1 MFVEKYCKLSYSME
15 EVIVS
20 FQRGGGTVRFLFAVN
35 VVILI
40 IFFCSFH
47 NDTSVVVWIPKTV
60 GIINVYYLEKL
71 GMFLFHFDEG
81 DLYEIFRRRS
91 TFS

>member
-1 MFVEKYCKLSYSME
+1 M
-15 EVIVS
+15 
-20 FQRGGGTVRFLFAVN
+20 RFLYAVN
-35 VVILI
+35 VVIFI

-47 NDTSVVVWIPKTV
+47 KATSVVWIPKTV
-60 GIINVYYLEKL
+60 GFINVYYLEKL

>member
-60 GIINVYYLEKL
+60 GIINVYYLEK
-71 GMFLFHFDEG
+71 
-81 DLYEIFRRRS
+81 
-91 TFS
+91 

>member
-1 MFVEKYCKLSYSME
+1 ME

-20 FQRGGGTVRFLFAVN
+20 FQRGGGETVRFLFAVN

-47 NDTSVVVWIPKTV
+47 KDTSVVWIPKTV
-60 GIINVYYLEKL
+60 GIITVYYLEKL
-71 GMFLFHFDEG
+71 GMFLIHFDEG
-81 DLYEIFRRRS
+81 RGTWIFRRRS

>member
-1 MFVEKYCKLSYSME
+1 MFVEKYCKVSYSME

-20 FQRGGGTVRFLFAVN
+20 FQRGGGGTVRFLFAVN
-35 VVILI
+35 VVTLI

-47 NDTSVVVWIPKTV
+47 KDTSVVWIPKTV
-60 GIINVYYLEKL
+60 GFINVYYLEKL
-71 GMFLFHFDEG
+71 GMFLIHFDEG

>member
-1 MFVEKYCKLSYSME
+1 ME

-20 FQRGGGTVRFLFAVN
+20 FQRGGGGETVRFLYAVN
-35 VVILI
+35 VVILM
-40 IFFCSFH
+40 IFFCGFH
-47 NDTSVVVWIPKTV
+47 KDTSVVWIPKTV

-71 GMFLFHFDEG
+71 GMFLIHFDEG

>member
-1 MFVEKYCKLSYSME
+1 MVVEKYCKLSYSME
-15 EVIVS
+15 EV
-20 FQRGGGTVRFLFAVN
+20 RFLFAVN
-35 VVILI
+35 VVTLI

-47 NDTSVVVWIPKTV
+47 KDTSVLWIPKTV
-60 GIINVYYLEKL
+60 GSINVNYLEKL
-71 GMFLFHFDEG
+71 GMFLIHFDEG